1 MKAKTKQLIKK
12 MEEQIYKVVRV
23 TKTEFELENG
33 DVYPHAFELDK
44 DITIED
50 FQKLLDSSK
59 SIILNHIIEINK
71 DNE

>member
-12 MEEQIYKVVRV
+12 MEKQIYRVVRV

-33 DVYPHAFELDK
+33 DVYPHILELDE
-44 DITIED
+44 DITIEA
-50 FQKLLDSSK
+50 FQEILDSSK
-59 SIILNHIIEINK
+59 SMLLNHIKGISK

>member
-12 MEEQIYKVVRV
+12 MEEQICKVVRI

-33 DVYPHAFELDK
+33 DVYPHAFELDE
-44 DITIED
+44 DITVEE
-50 FQKLLDSSK
+50 FQELLDSSK
-59 SIILNHIIEINK
+59 SMLLNHIKEINK

>member
-12 MEEQIYKVVRV
+12 MEEQVYKVVRV

-33 DVYPHAFELDK
+33 DVYPHAFELDE
-44 DITIED
+44 DITVEE
-50 FQKLLDSSK
+50 FQELLDSSK
-59 SIILNHIIEINK
+59 SMLLNHIKEINK